1 MKTNPRWG
9 WAILVLTGALA
20 GSLSAAET
28 ATVKSDKVNVRGQA
42 VLTSEVIT
50 QLQKGE
56 TITVL
61 EEIELKKPKKGEPAR
76 WLKIALPAN
85 TPVWVYA
92 PYIETTNKTVNVSRV
107 NLRSGPGENFSVLGR
122 VERGAPVKEIRV
134 VNNWMEIESP
144 TNAYAFV
151 AAEFLERTAPTAPA
165 PDTAV
170 AAVTPSVPAETPA
183 SPVATTPTQPEPP
196 VPTVVA
202 VQPDQAPPATV
213 EDTAAGA
220 APTNAVP
227 VATATTPAP
236 VTATT
241 PAPVTATTPSIE
253 TPATIE
259 VQPRR
264 SVSREGKVVI
274 SRSIQA
280 PTEYALES
288 IQTHRFINYLHT
300 EEAGI
305 KLKVYGGRKV
315 IVTGEE
321 LIDVRWTNTPILEV
335 ETIHLVP

>member
-9 WAILVLTGALA
+9 WALLVLAGALT
-20 GSLSAAET
+20 LSVRAAET

-42 VLTSEVIT
+42 LLTSEVIT

-56 TITVL
+56 TITIL
-61 EEIELKKPKKGEPAR
+61 EEVEVKKPKKGEPAR
-76 WLKIALPAN
+76 WLKIQLPAN

-122 VERGAPVKEIRV
+122 IERGTPVKEIRV
-134 VNNWMEIESP
+134 VSNWMEVEAP
-144 TNAYAFV
+144 AHTYAFV
-151 AAEFLERTAPTAPA
+151 AAEYLERTAPASAPVETALAATP
-165 PDTAV
+165 PPSPV
-170 AAVTPSVPAETPA
+170 QPAVTPP
-183 SPVATTPTQPEPP
+183 PTQAEAPA
-196 VPTVVA
+196 PTVVA
-202 VQPDQAPPATV
+202 VQPDQIPVPTV
-213 EDTAAGA
+213 DDKTGA
-220 APTNAVP
+220 APSTNAVVESP
-227 VATATTPAP
+227 ATAPPP

-241 PAPVTATTPSIE
+241 PAPITATTPAPGSQTAVEISPIR
-253 TPATIE
+253 T
-259 VQPRR
+259 
-264 SVSREGKVVI
+264 VSREGKVVV

-280 PTEYALES
+280 PTEYGLES
-288 IQTHRFINYLHT
+288 LQTHRMINYLHS

-335 ETIHLVP
+335 QTIHLVP

>member
-1 MKTNPRWG
+1 M
-9 WAILVLTGALA
+9 LVLAGALI
-20 GSLSAAET
+20 GSVRAAET

-42 VLTSEVIT
+42 LLTSEVIT

-56 TITVL
+56 TITIL
-61 EEIELKKPKKGEPAR
+61 EEVEVKKPKKGEPAH
-76 WLKIALPAN
+76 WLKILLPAN

-107 NLRSGPGENFSVLGR
+107 NLRSGPGENFSVVGR
-122 VERGAPVKEIRV
+122 VERGTPVKEIRV
-134 VNNWMEIESP
+134 VNNWMEVEAP

-151 AAEFLERTAPTAPA
+151 AAEYLERTGPAPA
-165 PDTAV
+165 PPTPETA
-170 AAVTPSVPAETPA
+170 AATTTKPAVTETPA
-183 SPVATTPTQPEPP
+183 QPVTSPPAQPEQPA
-196 VPTVVA
+196 PTVVA
-202 VQPDQAPPATV
+202 VQPDQPPAATV
-213 EDTAAGA
+213 DDKA
-220 APTNAVP
+220 APAPATNAVVEVATNATP
-227 VATATTPAP
+227 PATATTPAP

-241 PAPVTATTPSIE
+241 PAIE
-253 TPATIE
+253 PQATIE
-259 VQPRR
+259 ALPKR

-288 IQTHRFINYLHT
+288 LQTHRFINYLHT